1 MERETNDFI
10 NHLRQGNLT
19 AQQRLLTDYG
29 PSVFRL
35 IMRIVGRQEDAEE
48 VYQDVFVK
56 ALDKI
61 STFEPR
67 KSSLSTWLSRIAYNE
82 SLNHL
87 RQSRLHL
94 LYLYIDDMELEEDN
108 EDISFENTYD
118 EHTIQLLEKAITMLP
133 TTDQTLLSLFY
144 HENLSLQEISYITG
158 SKPSTVGSRLSR
170 LRKKLYKLIK
180 NYSEQ

>member
-10 NHLRQGNLT
+10 NNLRQGNLT

-87 RQSRLHL
+87 RRSRLHL
-94 LYLYIDDMELEEDN
+94 LYIEDIEPEEDN
-108 EDISFENTYD
+108 EEISFENTYD
-118 EHTIQLLEKAITMLP
+118 EQTIQLLEKAITMLP
-133 TTDQTLLSLFY
+133 TTDQTLLSMFY
-144 HENLSLQEISYITG
+144 YENLSLQEISYITG
-158 SKPSTVGSRLSR
+158 SIPSTVGSRLSR
-170 LRKKLYKLIK
+170 MRKKLYKLIK
-180 NYSEQ
+180 NYS